1 MSRGEDQYK
10 YSSLSVNFSF
20 KVFFLLYDFAFQRDS
35 SKCKLLFQGQT
46 VFHGYSPTS
55 SSAMKEKQSILPA
68 YYAVMAIFSQ

>member
-35 SKCKLLFQGQT
+35 STTFRNANYYFRGRLYFMAT
-46 VFHGYSPTS
+46 V
-55 SSAMKEKQSILPA
+55 QLQVLP
-68 YYAVMAIFSQ
+68 